1 MNMLM
6 EQGLAFNVI
15 QAVYGHDQRNK
26 ELFYRYSSASLPQ
39 YINQFTQNIDRMIK
53 QLQIEHLSYISV
65 LQSEGLS

>member
-1 MNMLM
+1 MIIWSRHW
-6 EQGLAFNVI
+6 GV
-15 QAVYGHDQRNK
+15 
-26 ELFYRYSSASLPQ
+26 P